1 RESVAN
7 RLRKQLEKLD
17 INLPKYLD
25 GRSIKELNT
34 HEIYVLAKVLPSF
47 TKNKLYHAYKGVAR
61 EFLVEGKMKYSEGL
75 EVLQKMAQ
83 DLEISEDE
91 HWEILNQLGV
101 ENVEIIN
108 SPLEIKNVENNV
120 ENDELL
126 QKLQD
131 LTQGLQ
137 KHFDKILY
145 VPTKYTGFVLVKDS
159 LQKLRRSQEKEK

>member
-1 RESVAN
+1 
-7 RLRKQLEKLD
+7 
-17 INLPKYLD
+17 
-25 GRSIKELNT
+25 
-34 HEIYVLAKVLPSF
+34 
-47 TKNKLYHAYKGVAR
+47 
-61 EFLVEGKMKYSEGL
+61 
-75 EVLQKMAQ
+75 EVLQKMAHG
-83 DLEISEDE
+83 LEISEDE